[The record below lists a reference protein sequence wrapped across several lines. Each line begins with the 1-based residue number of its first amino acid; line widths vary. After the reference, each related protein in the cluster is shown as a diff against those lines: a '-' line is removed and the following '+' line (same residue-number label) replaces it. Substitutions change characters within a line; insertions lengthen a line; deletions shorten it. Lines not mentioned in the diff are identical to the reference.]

1 MKGAKIREF
10 SLKGGCML
18 LIWAACV
25 LKINAQEV
33 KSVRL
38 LEFKYGVHFP
48 AGDLADRFGANNDFG
63 ISIQSVGLEKKTF
76 FGLEGYYLF
85 GNTVKEDVISSL
97 RTFDG
102 SIIGI
107 DGGPADVNV
116 KERGY
121 YIGVNAG
128 KIFST
133 TTHKNKL
140 TGIRAQIGAGLL
152 QHKIRVQD
160 NSKTVVALEK
170 PYLPGYDR
178 LSNGPAIHLG
188 LGYQYQS
195 PRNNFHFHIMADLY
209 GARTQSRRDF
219 DVPTGGYLDQKRTD
233 ILGGFSLAYIVL
245 ISRPVASEHIYY

>member
-10 SLKGGCML
+10 SVKGCCL
-18 LIWAACV
+18 LLLWSAFA
-25 LKINAQEV
+25 LKINAQEI

-48 AGDLADRFGANNDFG
+48 AADLADRFGTNNDFG
-63 ISIQSVGLEKKTF
+63 ISIQSVGLNKRTF
-76 FGLEGYYLF
+76 FGLEGYYIF
-85 GNTVKEDVISSL
+85 GNAVNEDVIASL

-121 YIGVNAG
+121 YIGINAG
-128 KIFST
+128 KIFPT
-133 TTHKNKL
+133 TEHKNKL
-140 TGIRAQIGAGLL
+140 TGIRAQIGAGML

-160 NSKTVVALEK
+160 NSRTVVALEK
-170 PYLPGYDR
+170 QYLPGYDR
-178 LSNGPAIHLG
+178 LTNGPAIHLG

-195 PRNNFHFHIMADLY
+195 PKNNFHFHIMADLY

-219 DVPTGGYLDQKRTD
+219 DFPTGEYLDQKRTD
-233 ILGGFSLAYIVL
+233 ILGGISLAYIVL
-245 ISRPVASEHIYY
+245 ISRPVSSEHIYY